1 MKEVTDIFAIGGSAG
16 GALSLALGK
25 YATEQGSAL
34 KGIKG
39 VIVLAPVALH
49 PDNVPKGYEKIY
61 TSYEENVDVPVMA
74 AGAMRVYL
82 GK

>member
-1 MKEVTDIFAIGGSAG
+1 MGGSAG

-25 YATEQGSAL
+25 YATEQDSPL

-39 VIVLAPVALH
+39 VIALAPVALH
-49 PDNVPKGYEKIY
+49 PDKVPKGYEEMY
-61 TSYEENVDVPVMA
+61 TSYGENVDVPVMG
-74 AGAMRVYL
+74 AGTMRVYL